1 MPKKQNTKEKKEYK
15 YPKEEKKSKLSQTK
29 KKKSK
34 SKKNKKKNWKQYLE
48 ENKIEDIKFEIKRD
62 KLNKKSEI
70 NNIKLENNFENNN
83 SEQINSSSEINKA
96 DGGFVNQNINNK
108 NMKIGFI
115 DENNGNSNQINNK
128 DTLKEIKEDYNVEK
142 IDSNNE
148 WTNILLN
155 TLKNYSSEISSENS
169 NSTNNKQVLNE
180 EDIKLNSDSDSNLPE
195 DIDDLETKI
204 KEENAQKKLNND

>member
-48 ENKIEDIKFEIKRD
+48 ENKIEDKNLEIKRD

-83 SEQINSSSEINKA
+83 SEQINSSSEINKE
-96 DGGFVNQNINNK
+96 DGGLVNQNINNK
-108 NMKIGFI
+108 NMKIASI

-128 DTLKEIKEDYNVEK
+128 DTLKDIKEDYNVEK

-155 TLKNYSSEISSENS
+155 TFSFNINRYKMS
-169 NSTNNKQVLNE
+169 
-180 EDIKLNSDSDSNLPE
+180 
-195 DIDDLETKI
+195 
-204 KEENAQKKLNND
+204 